1 MAVGKQGRGTVLYRV
16 EPRDYGTLLLFRLQ
30 GVNQFVQLRG
40 CGRAAAAPRIQMIIR
55 SGVHSASNTGGRPGG
70 RCVGCGVV
78 PLLLGVNCPV
88 FCVLCSVFRGADRWA
103 RGSKGA
109 RGRETDWTKVL
120 DRNRGGASQATVF
133 RSRRAATAN

>member
-40 CGRAAAAPRIQMIIR
+40 CGRAAAAPRIQMIVR

-70 RCVGCGVV
+70 RCVGCGVM
-78 PLLLGVNCPV
+78 PLLLGVNCRV
-88 FCVLCSVFRGADRWA
+88 FCVLYFVVPIDGP
-103 RGSKGA
+103 GGA
-109 RGRETDWTKVL
+109 RGPGGGRRIGPKYWTGIG
-120 DRNRGGASQATVF
+120 GGASQATVF